1 MGIILKDGFG
11 RPFLFLYK
19 NYDIIKRKK
28 ENTMIKLE
36 FCFYWNEYTYSIEPY
51 QFNNWN
57 DAFKFGEKRCQEI
70 MEIYNLEELCWG
82 YKEI

>member
-1 MGIILKDGFG
+1 
-11 RPFLFLYK
+11 
-19 NYDIIKRKK
+19 
-28 ENTMIKLE
+28 MIKLE

>member
-1 MGIILKDGFG
+1 
-11 RPFLFLYK
+11 
-19 NYDIIKRKK
+19 
-28 ENTMIKLE
+28 MIKLE

-57 DAFKFGEKRCQEI
+57 DAFEFGEKRCQEI